1 MIIVPIVCLL
11 QLADLRTRSEESR
24 GRACQEL
31 EAEKVGREIW
41 DMPPCCLCKTRS
53 EKSQECACK
62 GLETEKMG
70 KTRSEKSQER
80 ACKGLETEKMRREI
94 WGLPLCDLCKTRL
107 T

>member
-62 GLETEKMG
+62 GLETEKM
-70 KTRSEKSQER
+70 
-80 ACKGLETEKMRREI
+80 RREI